1 MWVGLQLAPV
11 VALVEAAVVVADALE
26 GSAICSSFS
35 PDPRR
40 NGRIAAERKKIE
52 FM

>member
-1 MWVGLQLAPV
+1 MWVGLRLAPL

-40 NGRIAAERKKIE
+40 NGRIAAGIRKKN
-52 FM
+52 